1 MANLNLIVLTGRMT
15 ADPELRTIDNGAS
28 VVNFS
33 IAVQRGYKPAG
44 AEDYPVDFLDIVAW
58 RKTAEFVGN
67 YFKKG
72 SMITVVGSLETRKYQ
87 DKNTGAN
94 RTAYEVKADRV
105 YFGDSGKRDQSGSSG
120 GAPAEFG
127 GGFDA
132 GFAPDFTD
140 QGGADDDLPFEPGFP
155 PFNG

>member
-15 ADPELRTIDNGAS
+15 ADPELRTLDSGAS

-44 AEDYPVDFLDIVAW
+44 SDDYPVDFLDIVAW

-72 SMITVVGSLETRKYQ
+72 SMITVVGSLETRKFQ

-94 RTAYEVKADRV
+94 RTAYEIKADRV
-105 YFGDSGKRDQSGSSG
+105 FFGDSVKRGEGGNIGDSS
-120 GAPAEFG
+120 ANFG
-127 GGFDA
+127 GDFT
-132 GFAPDFTD
+132 PDFSD
-140 QGGADDDLPFEPGFP
+140 AGGADDDLPFDTGFP

>member
-15 ADPELRTIDNGAS
+15 ADPELRTIDNGAA

-44 AEDYPVDFLDIVAW
+44 SDDYPVDFLDIVAW
-58 RKTAEFVGN
+58 RKTAEFIGN

-72 SMITVVGSLETRKYQ
+72 SMITVVGSLETRRYQ
-87 DKNTGAN
+87 DKNTGTN
-94 RTAYEVKADRV
+94 RTAYEIKADRV
-105 YFGDSGKRDQSGSSG
+105 FFGDSAKRGEGNTAGSTS
-120 GAPAEFG
+120 ADFS
-127 GGFDA
+127 GGFDG
-132 GFAPDFTD
+132 GFTPDFSAE
-140 QGGADDDLPFEPGFP
+140 GGADDDLPFDTGFP

>member
-15 ADPELRTIDNGAS
+15 ADPELRTIDNGAA

-44 AEDYPVDFLDIVAW
+44 AEDYPVDFIDIVAW
-58 RKTAEFVGN
+58 RKTAEFISN

-87 DKNTGAN
+87 DKNGNN
-94 RTAYEVKADRV
+94 RTAYEVKTDRAF
-105 YFGDSGKRDQSGSSG
+105 FGDSGKRDQSDAPGE
-120 GAPAEFG
+120 APAEY
-127 GGFDA
+127 GGFNG
-132 GFAPDFTD
+132 GFAPDFAD
-140 QGGADDDLPFEPGFP
+140 QGGADDDLPFDPGFP